1 MAVRNAVPSHL
12 QRRPCRICGQAT
24 PSLVRGQVVQHPV
37 CPSCRTELDRQF
49 RVASLQRRRQE
60 GR

>member
-12 QRRPCRICGQAT
+12 RRSPCRICGLPT
-24 PSLVRGQVVQHPV
+24 PALSRGQILAHPV
-37 CPSCRTELDRQF
+37 CPACRTELDRQF